1 MMKKKD
7 SDKHIKLKEY
17 TLSFLDSSRTKSR
30 FAEAYRTLRTNIHF
44 SVADRR
50 VRSILLTSASQSEGK
65 TVTTANLAFT
75 ISQTGKSVLII
86 DGDLRKPMLSKLFN
100 AKNIPGLTGLLND
113 MLSADIRNG
122 VLEEMS
128 ISDLFRIIS
137 LQKRTGILSLKEDR
151 EEVELHFVNGQIAE
165 IEWITRPDEKK
176 LANMLVKDRNLSRE
190 NAEIVLDRQKD
201 TGQKLGHI
209 LVSMGLISEK
219 DLRGIMSLHTA
230 ESFRV
235 IARMKSGSFT
245 FSERP
250 ESRQDLADPVQQDL
264 EQMCEQVMGK
274 EEDMIWLNGK
284 IASAIVQTEV
294 PGLSVLPSG
303 VIPPNP
309 SEMLGSER
317 MSFLIR
323 YLEKR
328 FDFMLIDTPPILPA
342 SDALMVAPQV
352 GGVVL
357 VVKAGLLSRK
367 MVKKAVE
374 QLQMAKANI
383 LGVVL
388 NRVDVKREGY
398 YNYYQKY
405 YSNYYSEDK

>member
-7 SDKHIKLKEY
+7 TDTRKILPGY
-17 TLSFLDSSRTKSR
+17 ALSFLDISRTKSR

-75 ISQTGKSVLII
+75 ISQTGKSVLAV
-86 DGDLRKPMLSKLFN
+86 DGDLRKPMLSKLLN
-100 AKNIPGLTGLLND
+100 AKNQTGLTGLLND
-113 MLSADIRNG
+113 MLNADIHSG

-128 ISDLFRIIS
+128 LSDLFRLIS
-137 LQKRTGILSLKEDR
+137 LQKRSGVLSLTGGKEH
-151 EEVELHFVNGQIAE
+151 VELCFANGRITD
-165 IEWITRPDEKK
+165 IDWLTRPDEKK
-176 LANMLVKDRNLSRE
+176 LASILVQSRNLSKE
-190 NAEIVLDRQKD
+190 NAEIVINRQKD

-209 LVSMGLISEK
+209 LMSMGLISDKE
-219 DLRGIMSLHTA
+219 LRGTMSIHIA
-230 ESFRV
+230 ESFQV
-235 IARMKSGSFT
+235 IARMKSGT
-245 FSERP
+245 FQFSDRA
-250 ESRQDLADPVQQDL
+250 ESRSDSADAIQQDL
-264 EQMCEQVMGK
+264 EQMCEQIMGK
-274 EEDMIWLNGK
+274 DENLIWLKQK
-284 IASAIVQTEV
+284 IASAITATEV
-294 PGLSVLPSG
+294 SGLSVMPSG
-303 VIPPNP
+303 LIPPNP

-323 YLEKR
+323 YLEKQ
-328 FDFMLIDTPPILPA
+328 FDFVIIDTPPILPA

-374 QLQMAKANI
+374 QLQMSKAI
-383 LGVVL
+383 LLGVVL

-405 YSNYYSEDK
+405 YSSYYSDGK

>member
-1 MMKKKD
+1 MMKKTDRKA
-7 SDKHIKLKEY
+7 HEY
-17 TLSFLDSSRTKSR
+17 DASILDSTRTKSR

-50 VRSILLTSASQSEGK
+50 VRSILLTSAGQSEGK

-75 ISQTGKSVLII
+75 ISQTGKSVLAA
-86 DGDLRKPMLSKLFN
+86 DGDLRKPMLTKLFN
-100 AKNIPGLTGLLND
+100 AKNTTGLTGLLND
-113 MLSADIRNG
+113 MLNADIRSG
-122 VLEEMS
+122 TLEEMS
-128 ISDLFRIIS
+128 ISDLFRLIS
-137 LQKRTGILSLKEDR
+137 LQKRTGILSLKEER
-151 EEVELHFVNGQIAE
+151 EEVELRFVNGQIAE
-165 IEWITRPDEKK
+165 IEWTTRPDEKK
-176 LANMLVKDRNLSRE
+176 LASMLVKDRNLTRE
-190 NAEIVLDRQKD
+190 HAEIVLDRQKD

-219 DLRGIMSLHTA
+219 ELRGIMSIHMA
-230 ESFRV
+230 ESFQV

-245 FSERP
+245 FSDRP
-250 ESRQDLADPVQQDL
+250 EFRQDFSDAIQQDL
-264 EQMCEQVMGK
+264 TQMCEQVMGK
-274 EEDMIWLNGK
+274 DEDMIWLNQR
-284 IASAIVQTEV
+284 ISSAIVQTEID
-294 PGLSVLPSG
+294 GLSVLPSG
-303 VIPPNP
+303 IIPPNP

-328 FDFMLIDTPPILPA
+328 FDFTIIDTPPILPA

-357 VVKAGLLSRK
+357 VVKAGVLSRK
-367 MVKKAVE
+367 MVNKAVE
-374 QLQMAKANI
+374 QLRRAKANL

-388 NRVDVKREGY
+388 NSVDVKREGY

-405 YSNYYSEDK
+405 YSNYYSDSK

>member
-1 MMKKKD
+1 MKKTD
-7 SDKHIKLKEY
+7 SDTRKVLPEY
-17 TLSFLDSSRTKSR
+17 AQAFLDSSRTKSR
-30 FAEAYRTLRTNIHF
+30 FAESYRTLRTNLHF

-50 VRSILLTSASQSEGK
+50 VRSILLTSAGQSEGK

-75 ISQTGKSVLII
+75 ISQTGKSVLVI
-86 DGDLRKPMLSKLFN
+86 DGDLRKPMLSKLFR
-100 AKNIPGLTGLLND
+100 AKNQTGLTGLLND

-122 VLEEMS
+122 DLEEMS
-128 ISDLFRIIS
+128 ISDLFRIIF
-137 LQKRTGILSLKEDR
+137 LQKRTGTLSLKEGR
-151 EEVELHFVNGQIAE
+151 EEVELSFVNGQIAE
-165 IEWITRPDEKK
+165 IDWLTRPDEKK
-176 LANMLVKDRNLSRE
+176 LASILVQSHNLSKE
-190 NAEIVLDRQKD
+190 NAEIVINRQKD

-219 DLRGIMSLHTA
+219 ELRGIMSIHTA
-230 ESFRV
+230 ETFRV

-245 FSERP
+245 FSDRP
-250 ESRQDLADPVQQDL
+250 ESRQDFSDAMQQDL
-264 EQMCEQVMGK
+264 VQMCEQVMGK
-274 EEDMIWLNGK
+274 DEDMIWLNK
-284 IASAIVQTEV
+284 RIASAIVQTEIG
-294 PGLSVLPSG
+294 GLSVLPSG
-303 VIPPNP
+303 MIPPNP

-323 YLEKR
+323 HLEKR
-328 FDFMLIDTPPILPA
+328 FDFMIIDTPPILPA

-367 MVKKAVE
+367 MVNKAVE
-374 QLQMAKANI
+374 QLQRAKANL